1 MYYTYDKTPLS
12 GFERNDAE
20 LWHMLLLALAVTRTI
35 ANEITVSQPQTR
47 NLADSFQCLRTIAYP
62 FFQCE
67 GGYDIPEGSSQT
79 QGHIAKDLATARN
92 LEYFHI
98 RTAEHTEGPQ
108 YRPRIGTTF
117 RAIFGGCTFP
127 RLKSFTLWCID
138 STEEEF
144 LEFLEGSPFIEY
156 LELDSMALMSGE
168 HAANITKAILPLK
181 ELVFRQFNL
190 GLPQPFSHVEFDDVP
205 YIVEKLFFGSGRN
218 PFIKA
223 IFQELHSLNR
233 FSAS

>member
-1 MYYTYDKTPLS
+1 
-12 GFERNDAE
+12 
-20 LWHMLLLALAVTRTI
+20 MLLLALAVTRTI
-35 ANEITVSQPQTR
+35 ANEITSVDEDCEHALSVNAFRMSQPQTH

-92 LEYFHI
+92 LEYFYI

-117 RAIFGGCTFP
+117 RAIFGGCTSP

-138 STEEEF
+138 STKEEF

-156 LELDSMALMSGE
+156 LELDSMALMSGSWE
-168 HAANITKAILPLK
+168 HAANIIKATLPLK

-190 GLPQPFSHVEFDDVP
+190 GLPQPFSHIEFDDVP

-223 IFQELHSLNR
+223 VFQELHSLNR